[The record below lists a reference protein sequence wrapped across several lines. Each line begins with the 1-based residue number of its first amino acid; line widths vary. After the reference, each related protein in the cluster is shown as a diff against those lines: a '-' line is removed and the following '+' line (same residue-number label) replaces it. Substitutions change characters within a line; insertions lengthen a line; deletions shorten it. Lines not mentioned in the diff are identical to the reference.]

1 MKIKYLYVFIIM
13 MAVAMPARGQ
23 SITFGGMVINI
34 DTTTYTKKSLKELK
48 KSAEAGDKKAKKK
61 LASYYC
67 DRAEYKKAKPLLEDL
82 SYGDAWAAYTLWNMS
97 RKSSKKEDTDTY
109 ASRLIQICKKVED
122 GESYYYCSR
131 LFSDVWAWGDRP
143 GRYPLRYSLSN
154 VANYLYCL
162 KRSAELG
169 YFKME
174 EWNKEVKIYLDYGET
189 LWGEYNK
196 GGKYNYYKSG
206 YENLDKSCNLFDLVE
221 YYYALVK
228 GGVPQAFPLFDKYR
242 YMLDDSSVQIN
253 SESRT
258 KWVNQVVSP
267 WFKNAKKNEDA
278 VGMYMLAWFNN
289 LIGLSDNFY
298 RTLSEEECENYFQ
311 IAATKE
317 YPPAQYEWGKICYG
331 KKLYFDAFEWYMAAA
346 RRGNEQAAL
355 AVGNCYNDGIGTDKN
370 QDKAIQ
376 WYWIASR
383 LGEEQATDV
392 LESIYKKIQPGMSY
406 MAWYQSINPPEDL
419 ESEPVAE
426 QKKPAPAPSTRPL
439 KRDDGVDRNIP
450 RTSVVNDK
458 TFAVIIGNENYQ
470 QVAKVP
476 YANKDAEI
484 FAAYCRETLGL
495 PEKNIRSYADA
506 TYGTMMMALKDI
518 KQIAEAYGGDL
529 NVIFY
534 YAGHGVPN
542 ESDFS
547 AFLLPVDVDGS
558 QTDLCL
564 SVNELYRELNSLKA
578 HNVVVFMDACFSGAQ
593 RGGGMLASARGVAL
607 KAKNGVPQGNMVV
620 FSAATGDQTA
630 YPYQEKGHGL
640 FTYFLLKKLQE
651 SEGKATLGEI
661 TDYVSEQVARQ
672 SVVVNGKSQIPVVTP
687 SASMSDSWKTMTL
700 R

>member
-1 MKIKYLYVFIIM
+1 
-13 MAVAMPARGQ
+13 
-23 SITFGGMVINI
+23 
-34 DTTTYTKKSLKELK
+34 
-48 KSAEAGDKKAKKK
+48 
-61 LASYYC
+61 
-67 DRAEYKKAKPLLEDL
+67 
-82 SYGDAWAAYTLWNMS
+82 
-97 RKSSKKEDTDTY
+97 
-109 ASRLIQICKKVED
+109 
-122 GESYYYCSR
+122 
-131 LFSDVWAWGDRP
+131 
-143 GRYPLRYSLSN
+143 
-154 VANYLYCL
+154 
-162 KRSAELG
+162 
-169 YFKME
+169 
-174 EWNKEVKIYLDYGET
+174 
-189 LWGEYNK
+189 
-196 GGKYNYYKSG
+196 
-206 YENLDKSCNLFDLVE
+206 
-221 YYYALVK
+221 
-228 GGVPQAFPLFDKYR
+228 
-242 YMLDDSSVQIN
+242 
-253 SESRT
+253 
-258 KWVNQVVSP
+258 
-267 WFKNAKKNEDA
+267 
-278 VGMYMLAWFNN
+278 
-289 LIGLSDNFY
+289 
-298 RTLSEEECENYFQ
+298 
-311 IAATKE
+311 
-317 YPPAQYEWGKICYG
+317 
-331 KKLYFDAFEWYMAAA
+331 
-346 RRGNEQAAL
+346 
-355 AVGNCYNDGIGTDKN
+355 
-370 QDKAIQ
+370 
-376 WYWIASR
+376 
-383 LGEEQATDV
+383 
-392 LESIYKKIQPGMSY
+392 MSY

-426 QKKPAPAPSTRPL
+426 QKKPAPAPSARPL

-495 PEKNIRSYADA
+495 PEKNIRSYTDA
-506 TYGTMMMALKDI
+506 TYGAMMMALKDI

-672 SVVVNGKSQIPVVTP
+672 SVVVNGKSQTPVVTP